1 MKCQSEGDTY
11 GDYAMTFVEFF
22 SAGYFFILVE
32 IFLVLY
38 CLLFAK
44 QHTLVSVWGFT
55 FLMALFSSSGSV
67 NLLVFYVFQHVV
79 LTFALLQQETSST

>member
-1 MKCQSEGDTY
+1 
-11 GDYAMTFVEFF
+11 MTFVEFF

-32 IFLVLY
+32 IFLVLS